1 MESDEMI
8 PIEIKYEGEDIDLED
23 ELDEVVELL
32 LPKKA
37 KTMVWFGLCIYVAC
51 PLFLLLLWFFFFYM
65 FCFRQGTIITVH
77 VLSSTVHT
85 L

>member
-8 PIEIKYEGEDIDLED
+8 SIEIKYEGEDIDLKD

-37 KTMVWFGLCIYVAC
+37 KTMVRFGLCIYVAC
-51 PLFLLLLWFFFFYM
+51 PLFLLLLWFFFF
-65 FCFRQGTIITVH
+65 FTCFALGKGQLLLFTY
-77 VLSSTVHT
+77 
-85 L
+85 